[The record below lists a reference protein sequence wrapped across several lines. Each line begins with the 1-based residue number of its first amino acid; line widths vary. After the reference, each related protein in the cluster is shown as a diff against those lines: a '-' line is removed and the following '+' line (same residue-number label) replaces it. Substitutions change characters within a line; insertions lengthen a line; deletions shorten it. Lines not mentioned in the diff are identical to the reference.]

1 MTKALEIEEHLS
13 DVTIN
18 QNDEKSND
26 DQCKLKERGEFSE
39 ENDVEENDS
48 GLVISRTQH
57 SFWLDVVLD
66 LEKLEKCHTMRVA
79 ASFVAIQLMSIS

>member
-1 MTKALEIEEHLS
+1 MQT
-13 DVTIN
+13 
-18 QNDEKSND
+18 
-26 DQCKLKERGEFSE
+26 ERERETGEFSE

-66 LEKLEKCHTMRVA
+66 LEKLEQCHTMRAA

>member
-1 MTKALEIEEHLS
+1 MK
-13 DVTIN
+13 IN
-18 QNDEKSND
+18 ANWK
-26 DQCKLKERGEFSE
+26 RGEFSE

-66 LEKLEKCHTMRVA
+66 LEKLEKCHTMRAA